1 MSPAR
6 IPIYLKI
13 VDTLI
18 ERIER
23 IERGDPGPGD
33 RLATERA
40 LAESF
45 GVNRRTVR

>member
-23 IERGDPGPGD
+23 GDPGPGIGWPQSG
-33 RLATERA
+33 RWPRA
-40 LAESF
+40 SE
-45 GVNRRTVR
+45 

>member
-13 VDTLI
+13 VDTL
-18 ERIER
+18 IER

-40 LAESF
+40 LAESS